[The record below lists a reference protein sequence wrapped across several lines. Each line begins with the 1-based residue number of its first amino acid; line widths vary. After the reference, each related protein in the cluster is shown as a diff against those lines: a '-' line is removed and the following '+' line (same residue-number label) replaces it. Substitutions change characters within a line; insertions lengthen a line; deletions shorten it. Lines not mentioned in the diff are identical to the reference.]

1 MTNNQKKVK
10 LKGNIIKNMKI
21 GTRLIVGFSSVT
33 IFIIILTIVS
43 FINLKNITYQVH
55 IFSQTI
61 SSKYNIAL
69 ARIEQVRFEADGT
82 DESAKLVSKYIT
94 ESETALQ
101 DVVNLMKSKK
111 NRANANEMN
120 KQINLF
126 REHFNQYVQFQN
138 QKIKQGEIRSKSAK
152 TVISTIKNTMTLE
165 EEYIKT
171 LTNPSD
177 IHNSYDKYLLLE
189 EAFDNYMEVRITAN
203 KYAATES
210 KEYADDL
217 RNLINNTENI
227 LDEST
232 KVIKSQAV
240 LKNLKEAKSALK
252 TYKNAF
258 EEYDALVVKQN
269 RSSAQMREQAKKV
282 SELAVTIQNG
292 VLAFLHNVGYTS
304 NILNIIIS
312 IIAIIGSIL
321 LTIIITR
328 IITIPISL
336 AINHINGVANYDITE
351 DVSPEFMK
359 RKDEIGDLSR
369 AIQIIE
375 DNLRVIIKQIAY
387 NSQNVSSSSDEL
399 TATSKQVSLAMN
411 EVARGIQEISNGV
424 NEQADD
430 TQKAV
435 TNITELGALIE
446 EEQIKLSNL
455 NKSSIQVIN
464 LKKEG
469 INNIQNLVQKTKMNE
484 KASKEI
490 NEVIVNVNES
500 AEKIYQD
507 SQMIKNIAKQTNLLA
522 LNAAIEAARA
532 GESGRGFTIVADE
545 IRELAEQS
553 DEFTEEILNII
564 NDLKDK
570 TENAVTTINHM
581 AIIVSEQAKSVEQ
594 TENKFE
600 EIAKAIENN
609 KNSIN
614 ELNKSSKTMENKKDN
629 IITIIENLS
638 AISEE
643 NAAGTEEASASVEE
657 QTASMEHIANASEN
671 LSKLAEDMNDSVAKF
686 KY

>member
-328 IITIPISL
+328 SITIPISL

-387 NSQNVSSSSDEL
+387 NSQNVSSSSEEL